1 MFYSRE
7 FLDELFLNKD
17 RELYVR
23 ITLLT
28 WDELKIKEIF
38 SANKNATGKIYVSS
52 MGLAKVTF
60 EEESIK
66 VTYFVARNN
75 N

>member
-1 MFYSRE
+1 MPFPANI
-7 FLDELFLNKD
+7 F
-17 RELYVR
+17 
-23 ITLLT
+23 
-28 WDELKIKEIF
+28 KEIF

-60 EEESIK
+60 EEENIK

>member
-1 MFYSRE
+1 M
-7 FLDELFLNKD
+7 LFRSQHANKIKFKEEGD
-17 RELYVR
+17 FIISTEP
-23 ITLLT
+23 IPFPAN
-28 WDELKIKEIF
+28 IFKEIF

-60 EEESIK
+60 EEENIK